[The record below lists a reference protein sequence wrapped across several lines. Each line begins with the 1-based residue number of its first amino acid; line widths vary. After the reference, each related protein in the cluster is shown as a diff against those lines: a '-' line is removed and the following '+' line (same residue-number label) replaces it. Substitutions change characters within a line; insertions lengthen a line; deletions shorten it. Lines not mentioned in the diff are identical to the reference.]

1 MKILALVLARGG
13 SKRLKKK
20 NIIKLKNKPLI
31 FWTIK
36 FARKLPY
43 VASILVS
50 TDDKKIANFAK
61 LHKAFVPWLRP
72 KVLSRDKISSA
83 SAALHALKWYENHV
97 QQVDGMLLLQ
107 PTSPFRNLKI
117 FKKIINSYK
126 KNFNK
131 NYISVSK
138 SKSFNISK
146 NFKKNNNIRNNYIP
160 NGCFYLI
167 SPKKFKK
174 FKTFT
179 PKDSIGVILKN
190 KKEQIDIDYKS
201 DLEFAKSFI

>member
-1 MKILALVLARGG
+1 MKILVLVLARGG

-72 KVLSRDKISSA
+72 KVLSGDNISSER
-83 SAALHALKWYENHV
+83 AALHALKWYENQV
-97 QQVDGMLLLQ
+97 QKVDGLLLLQ

-117 FKKIINSYK
+117 FKRIMKSYK
-126 KNFNK
+126 RNFNK

-138 SKSFNISK
+138 VK
-146 NFKKNNNIRNNYIP
+146 NLIDKKNNNFGNNYIP
-160 NGCFYLI
+160 NGSFYLI

-174 FKTFT
+174 FNTFI

-201 DLEFAKSFI
+201 DLDFAKSFI

>member
-1 MKILALVLARGG
+1 MKILVLVLARGG

-72 KVLSRDKISSA
+72 KALSGDNISSEK
-83 SAALHALKWYENHV
+83 AALHALKWYEKEV
-97 QQVDGMLLLQ
+97 QKVDGLLLLQ

-117 FKKIINSYK
+117 FKRIMKSYK
-126 KNFNK
+126 SNFDK
-131 NYISVSK
+131 NYISVTK
-138 SKSFNISK
+138 VK
-146 NFKKNNNIRNNYIP
+146 NLVDKKNNFFSNNYIP
-160 NGCFYLI
+160 NGSFYLI

-174 FKTFT
+174 FKTFI

-201 DLEFAKSFI
+201 DLDFAKSFI

>member
-1 MKILALVLARGG
+1 MKILVLVLARGG

-43 VASILVS
+43 VESILVS
-50 TDDKKIANFAK
+50 TDDKKIADFAK

-72 KVLSRDKISSA
+72 KTLSGDNISSEK
-83 SAALHALKWYENHV
+83 AALHALKWYEKEV
-97 QQVDGMLLLQ
+97 QKVDGLLLLQ

-117 FKKIINSYK
+117 FKRIMKSYK
-126 KNFNK
+126 SNFDK
-131 NYISVSK
+131 NYISVTK
-138 SKSFNISK
+138 VK
-146 NFKKNNNIRNNYIP
+146 NLVDKKNNFFSNNYIP
-160 NGCFYLI
+160 NGSFYLI

-174 FKTFT
+174 FKTFI

-190 KKEQIDIDYKS
+190 KKEQIDIDFKS
-201 DLEFAKSFI
+201 DLDFAKSFV